1 MCQGRVGRCDFSRL
15 ANLKDDREAGD
26 YDALSY
32 LDEDTARR
40 AVREAEEFVA
50 AVERYISGLLR

>member
-1 MCQGRVGRCDFSRL
+1 VKTSKFDRRWGNFL

-26 YDALSY
+26 YDLLSY
-32 LDEDTARR
+32 VDEETAQR

-50 AVERYISGLLR
+50 QVERYVDTLGG